1 MRYALQEV
9 KRNPAIS
16 GFMFLESALPAS
28 DSVSVLLPEDEMAKR
43 PPNAFILFCRA
54 IQASIRAEN
63 PEMSNTDIYGRIGI
77 MWQLTDEM
85 TRTFYRDEAKTL
97 GETFRATH
105 PEYESEKRKKPVPP
119 SAVKPS
125 EPIRLRVLIVDDQIA
140 AQELSPLLKVDGRS
154 QRSDIL

>member
-1 MRYALQEV
+1 MRYGFQKV
-9 KRNPAIS
+9 DKNPAIS
-16 GFMFLESALPAS
+16 VFMFLESVLPTG

-63 PEMSNTDIYGRIGI
+63 PEISNPDIYGLIGK
-77 MWQLTDEM
+77 MWQLTDETM
-85 TRTFYRDEAKTL
+85 RTFYRDEAKTL

-105 PEYESEKRKKPVPP
+105 PEYESEKRKKPVPL
-119 SAVKPS
+119 SAVKPP
-125 EPIRLRVLIVDDQIA
+125 EPIRLKVLIVDDDIG
-140 AQELSPLLKVDGRS
+140 AQALCPLLQVDERS